1 MTLSLKMLNIDLKS
15 ERYMEKEMITEKV
28 TPWYVLNSPEIGQP
42 FQDFY
47 DACTKGGVLDK
58 KTRELLMLSLASAFR
73 CPHCTE
79 THIKAALDAG
89 ASKEEITEALLI
101 TAVEAAGTQLNW
113 AREIYLKYLG
123 NSNKG

>member
-1 MTLSLKMLNIDLKS
+1 MVS
-15 ERYMEKEMITEKV
+15 EKV

-47 DACTKGGVLDK
+47 DAVTKGGVLDT

-79 THIKAALDAG
+79 AHIQAALEAG
-89 ASKEEITEALLI
+89 VSREEITEALLI
-101 TAVEAAGTQLNW
+101 AAVEAAGTQLNW

-123 NSNKG
+123 KVNKKQPLIF

>member
-1 MTLSLKMLNIDLKS
+1 MGKETSP
-15 ERYMEKEMITEKV
+15 EKT
-28 TPWYVLNSPEIGQP
+28 TPWYVLNSPEIGRP

-47 DACTKGGVLDK
+47 DACNAGGVLDK

-73 CPHCTE
+73 CSHCTE
-79 THIKAALDAG
+79 SHIKAALDAG

-101 TAVEAAGTQLNW
+101 AAVEGAGTQLTW

-123 NSNKG
+123 EARKE

>member
-1 MTLSLKMLNIDLKS
+1 MLDIALKS
-15 ERYMEKEMITEKV
+15 NTRADKTMGSEKT

-42 FQDFY
+42 LQDFY

-73 CPHCTE
+73 CPHGTE
-79 THIKAALDAG
+79 SHIEAALEAG
-89 ASKEEITEALLI
+89 VSKEEITEALLI

-113 AREIYLKYLG
+113 ARGIYLRYLG
-123 NSNKG
+123 NTNKK

>member
-1 MTLSLKMLNIDLKS
+1 LLINGHGCPNINLKGEKSLEI
-15 ERYMEKEMITEKV
+15 EMICEKV
-28 TPWYVLNSPEIGQP
+28 TPWYVLNSPETGQP

-47 DACTKGGVLDK
+47 DAVTKGGVLDK

-79 THIKAALDAG
+79 SHIKAALEAG
-89 ASKEEITEALLI
+89 VTKEEITEALLI

-113 AREIYLKYLG
+113 AKDIYLKYL
-123 NSNKG
+123 NTTRT